1 MTKKIETRL
10 AIDIGGTF
18 TDVVLDGPFG
28 RVTRKVLTTVAQPE
42 VGLMNGAKQL
52 LATVNLDFSKVDVF
66 IHGTT
71 LATNAVL
78 ERKGAKTALI
88 ATAGFRDVLE
98 VGSEGRYDQYDLQL
112 TKPLPLIPRER
123 RYTVAERIDA
133 KGDVKLEL
141 DLAELAEIVNKL
153 RKSLVESVAI
163 AFLHS
168 YANSE
173 HERKAAR
180 FLAGQMPDLSITMSS
195 DVCPEIREYERTSTA
210 AANAY
215 VKPLINGYLERM
227 EAALTAAGFTGRL
240 FLVTSGG
247 GLTSIETA
255 KRYPIR
261 LVESGPAGGAI
272 YAAQRARRLGD
283 KRVVSFDMGGT
294 TAKVC
299 LIQDGEPV
307 TANSFEVDR
316 THRFMKGSGLPL
328 RIPAV
333 ELVEI
338 GAGGGSIAGVDRL
351 RRVTVGPQSAGS
363 QPGPACYPGG
373 GSGATVTDA
382 DLALGLLDPG
392 AFAGGRVQLDP
403 QAASRALDAAVGK
416 KLGLSSKTAAFAIT
430 ETVCESMASA
440 VRVHAAERGEPI
452 ADYTMIAFGG
462 AAPLHAAWV
471 AEKVGIRK
479 VVVPRNAGVGSA
491 VGFLEAPI
499 SFELIRSKH
508 VNLASVDPAEI
519 GAFLDA
525 LAADT
530 IALVKT
536 EGAELVERCVAHMRY
551 VGQGHE
557 ISVVLPDRSKPLTG
571 TVLREWFEDLYGRL
585 FTRFIPGAAI
595 EVLSWSV
602 TVSTTRKSVEPTAL
616 IWNIGEPSD
625 AGVREVFDGTASKSI
640 VVPAYNR
647 SQMANG
653 LTIRGPALIV
663 EDETTTFI
671 TSRFSASIDGDGS
684 IVMQRIAASEQAGET
699 RNLNSAIHHQVLW
712 NRLLALVEEQAQI
725 LIRTAFSPL
734 VRACGD
740 VSVGVFDL
748 YGRML
753 AQAVT
758 GTPGHVNTMAESV
771 KHFLGRFPTTTMKP
785 GDAYITNDPWL
796 GTGHLNDFVVVTPCF
811 HKDKCVALFACTSHL
826 MDIGGL
832 GAGTEAPD
840 VFAEGLYIPLI
851 KLIDAGTVNETLMA
865 VIEANTRLPVDTI
878 GDTYSLAA
886 CNDVGVRRLQET
898 MTEFRLDDLSE
909 LADFILE
916 RSRQAVLKEIVSL
929 PKGTWRNEMIVDGY
943 NEPLTLR
950 AALTIN
956 EDGIVVDFAGSAP
969 AVIKGIN
976 VPLTYATAYTSFAIS
991 CAIADDIPNNAGSL
1005 SLLKVLAPEGCIVNA
1020 RKPSPVGARHVIGQM
1035 LPDLVFGCLLQIL
1048 PERIP
1053 AEGSSC
1059 MWNIALRGTFTVG
1072 ERKGR
1077 NYSLTV
1083 TTSGGMG
1090 ARFTKDG
1097 LSATAFPTGIQ
1108 CMPIEIAETQIPF
1121 VFWRKEL
1128 RIDSGGPGR
1137 TRGGLGQIIEV
1148 ENADGTAFRLS
1159 AAFERV
1165 KNPARGRLGGE
1176 NGGAGYVGLASGRP
1190 IAGKGLQTIEAGD
1203 RLVIHTPG
1211 GGGLG
1216 NPKERPAALIE
1227 RDVFEGRLSQEAAAR
1242 LYGHRDRE
1250 AS

>member
-1 MTKKIETRL
+1 MTRTTEIRL

-28 RVTRKVLTTVAQPE
+28 RLTRKVLTTVAQPE

-52 LATVNLDFSKVDVF
+52 LRTVELDLSKVDVF

-88 ATAGFRDVLE
+88 TTAGFRDVLE
-98 VGSEGRYDQYDLQL
+98 LGSEGRYDQYDLQIS
-112 TKPLPLIPRER
+112 KPLPLISRER
-123 RYTVAERIDA
+123 RYTVSERMDA
-133 KGDVKLEL
+133 KGNVKLGL
-141 DLAELAEIVNKL
+141 NLIELAKIAEELKT
-153 RKSLVESVAI
+153 SGVESVAI
-163 AFLHS
+163 AFMHS
-168 YANSE
+168 YANPS
-173 HERKAAR
+173 HEEMAAR
-180 FLAGQMPDLSITMSS
+180 FLEDVLPDLSITMSS

-210 AANAY
+210 AGNAY
-215 VKPLINGYLERM
+215 VKPLINGYLQRM
-227 EAALTAAGFTGRL
+227 EAALATANFSGRL

-255 KRYPIR
+255 RRYPIR

-272 YAAQRARRLGD
+272 YAAQRARSLGD

-294 TAKVC
+294 TAKIC
-299 LIQDGEPV
+299 LIQDGEPI

-316 THRFMKGSGLPL
+316 THRLMKGSGLPL

-363 QPGPACYPGG
+363 QPGPACYPDG
-373 GSGATVTDA
+373 GSAATVTDA
-382 DLALGLLDPG
+382 DLTLGLLDPA
-392 AFAGGRVQLDP
+392 AFAGGRVELSP
-403 QAASRALDAAVGK
+403 EAASRALDDSIGK
-416 KLGLSSKTAAFAIT
+416 ELGLSTSTAAFAVT

-452 ADYTMIAFGG
+452 ADHTMIAFGG

-471 AEKVGIRK
+471 AEKVGIKK

-508 VNLASVDPAEI
+508 VNLASADPEEI
-519 GAFLDA
+519 GVFLDRMTA
-525 LAADT
+525 DAA
-530 IALVKT
+530 ALVKVD
-536 EGAELVERCVAHMRY
+536 GGGLIERRVAHMRY

-571 TVLREWFEDLYGRL
+571 TVLRELFEDLYGNL

-602 TVSTTRKSVEPTAL
+602 TVSTALQAVEPTAPVQRT
-616 IWNIGEPSD
+616 GEPSD
-625 AGVREVFDGTASKSI
+625 AGLREVFDGTTSKSI
-640 VVPAYNR
+640 VVPVYRR
-647 SQMANG
+647 SRLEKGA
-653 LTIRGPALIV
+653 TISGPALIV
-663 EDETTTFI
+663 EDETSTYV
-671 TSRFSASIDGDGS
+671 TSRFSASIDGDGC
-684 IVMQRIAASEQAGET
+684 IVMQRVAAQEQTMNA
-699 RNLNSAIHHQVLW
+699 RNSNSAIRHQVLW
-712 NRLLALVEEQAQI
+712 NRLLALVEEQAQV

-748 YGRML
+748 SGRML

-771 KHFLGRFPTTTMKP
+771 KHFIRRFPIETMRP

-811 HKDKCVALFACTSHL
+811 QESRCVALFACTSHL

-851 KLIDAGTVNETLMA
+851 KLIDQGTVNETLVAM
-865 VIEANTRLPVDTI
+865 IEANTRLPVDTV

-886 CNDVGVRRLQET
+886 CNDVGVKRLQET
-898 MTEFRLDDLSE
+898 MAQFGLDDLTP
-909 LADFILE
+909 LADFIFE
-916 RSRQAVLKEIVSL
+916 RSRDAVLKEITSL
-929 PKGTWRNEMIVDGY
+929 PKGTWTSEMIVDGY

-950 AALTIN
+950 ASLTIHD
-956 EDGIVVDFAGSAP
+956 EGISIDFAGSAA
-969 AVIKGIN
+969 AVVKGIN
-976 VPLTYATAYTSFAIS
+976 VPLTYATAYTSFAVS
-991 CAIADDIPNNAGSL
+991 CAIAGDIPNNAGSL
-1005 SLLKVLAPEGCIVNA
+1005 SLLTVGAPEGSIVNA
-1020 RKPSPVGARHVIGQM
+1020 KKPSPVGARHVIGQM
-1035 LPDLVFGCLLQIL
+1035 LPDLVFGCLAQVL

-1059 MWNIALRGTFTVG
+1059 MWNIALRGTFAEG

-1077 NYSLTV
+1077 NYSLAV

-1097 LSATAFPTGIQ
+1097 LSATAFPTGIH

-1121 VFWRKEL
+1121 IFWRKEL
-1128 RIDSGGPGR
+1128 RTDSGGPGR
-1137 TRGGLGQIIEV
+1137 TRGGLGQVIEV
-1148 ENADGTAFRLS
+1148 ENTEATAFRLS
-1159 AAFERV
+1159 AAFERIE
-1165 KNPARGRLGGE
+1165 NPARGRLGGDS
-1176 NGGAGYVGLASGRP
+1176 GAPGYVGLRSGRP

-1203 RLVIHTPG
+1203 RLIVHTPG

-1216 NPKERPAALIE
+1216 NPKERASALIE
-1227 RDVFEGRLSQEAAAR
+1227 RDLFEGRLSEEAAAR
-1242 LYGHRDRE
+1242 LYGHRARQ